1 LAIDNTASHD
11 MQAILKEMLTSALRM
26 TPDHTGLIGFIDEN
40 FEVLVNVWRMQPG
53 ASVIQP
59 NENIPLDVVPEAQRD
74 NLEPLIFMDPKLS
87 NLLELPRED
96 TWHYMRL
103 MEVDQERYSLVILH
117 LNSPKALSNQ
127 NIQSL
132 SNLNDQFREK
142 LQQALLNEDL
152 QDAIQAKNEFISFI
166 SHELKNPLTIIN
178 SYADMMRKGI
188 PGEVTSQQ
196 NEYLTTIIQNV
207 RRMDK
212 FIEDLSDQSHI
223 ETQTLQLVFDST
235 SAKEV
240 ILEVLQSYE
249 AQITEKSLVLVR
261 KITENMPDMWC
272 DRIRIIQIL
281 SNLLS
286 NAIKYSPGEG
296 TVELGAVHS
305 QNKWDKLGAAEVIH
319 FWVNDTGY
327 GISKTEQTRIFEK
340 FFRASDERIQKAEG
354 VGLGLLIAKSL
365 AEMMGGKMWFE
376 SAINKGS
383 TFHFTVP
390 I

>member
-1 LAIDNTASHD
+1 LAIDSTASHD
-11 MQAILKEMLTSALRM
+11 MQAILKEMLASALRM
-26 TPDHTGLIGFIDEN
+26 TPAQTGLIGFIDEN

-59 NENIPLDVVPEAQRD
+59 IENIPLDVVPEVQRD
-74 NLEPLIFMDPKLS
+74 NLEPLIFKDPKLS
-87 NLLELPRED
+87 NLLALPRDD

-117 LNSPKALSNQ
+117 LNSPKALTNQ
-127 NIQSL
+127 DIQSL

-249 AQITEKSLVLVR
+249 AQITEKSLVLVK
-261 KITENMPDMWC
+261 KIAKKMPDMWC

-296 TVELGAVHS
+296 TVEIGAEHS

-319 FWVNDTGY
+319 FWVKDTGY

>member
-1 LAIDNTASHD
+1 LAIDSTASHD
-11 MQAILKEMLTSALRM
+11 MQAILKEMLASALRM
-26 TPDHTGLIGFIDEN
+26 TPAQTGLIGFIDEN

-59 NENIPLDVVPEAQRD
+59 IENIPLDVVPEVQRD
-74 NLEPLIFMDPKLS
+74 NLEPLIFKDPKLS
-87 NLLELPRED
+87 NLLALPRDD

-117 LNSPKALSNQ
+117 LNSPKALTNQ
-127 NIQSL
+127 DIQSL

>member
-1 LAIDNTASHD
+1 MAIESTASYD
-11 MQAILKEMLTSALRM
+11 IQAILQEMLASALRLS
-26 TPDHTGLIGFIDEN
+26 PAQTGLIGFIDEN
-40 FEVLVNVWRMQPG
+40 FEVLVTVWRRQAG
-53 ASVIQP
+53 ASAIQP
-59 NENIPLDVVPEAQRD
+59 TGNIPLDHVPEVRRD
-74 NLEPLIFMDPKLS
+74 NLEPLILEDHELS
-87 NLLELPRED
+87 DFLQLPQD
-96 TWHYMRL
+96 NTCHYMRL
-103 MEVDQERYSLVILH
+103 MEVDQDRYSLIILH
-117 LNSPKALSNQ
+117 LNSPRALSNLD
-127 NIQSL
+127 IQAL
-132 SNLNDQFREK
+132 STLNDQIREK
-142 LQQALLNEDL
+142 LQQAFLYEDL

-178 SYADMMRKGI
+178 SYADMMHKGI
-188 PGEVTSQQ
+188 PGEVTPHQK
-196 NEYLTTIIQNV
+196 EYLTTIIQNAK
-207 RRMDK
+207 RMDK

-249 AQITEKSLVLVR
+249 AQITEKSLVPVR
-261 KITENMPDMWC
+261 KIAENMPDMWC
-272 DRIRIIQIL
+272 DRIRLIQIL
-281 SNLLS
+281 SNLMS
-286 NAIKYSPGEG
+286 NAIKYSPEEG
-296 TVELGAVHS
+296 TVEIGAEHS

-319 FWVNDTGY
+319 FWVKDTGY
-327 GISKTEQTRIFEK
+327 GISKSAQKRIFEK

>member
-1 LAIDNTASHD
+1 MVNDSTASHEI
-11 MQAILKEMLTSALRM
+11 QTLLQEMLSSALKM
-26 TPDHTGLIGFIDEN
+26 TPAQTGLIGFIDEN
-40 FEVLVNVWRMQPG
+40 FDVLVNVWRMHPG
-53 ASVIQP
+53 ASAIQP
-59 NENIPLDVVPEAQRD
+59 MENIPLEMIPEVRRD
-74 NLEPLIFMDPKLS
+74 TLEPLIFEDSKLS
-87 NLLELPRED
+87 DVLHFPQND

-117 LNSPKALSNQ
+117 LNSPQELTNQ
-127 NIQSL
+127 DIQSL

-142 LQQALLNEDL
+142 LQQAFLYEDL

-196 NEYLTTIIQNV
+196 MEYLTTIIQNA

-249 AQITEKSLVLVR
+249 AQITDKTIVLIK

-286 NAIKYSPGEG
+286 NAIKYSLREG
-296 TVELGAVHS
+296 SVEIGAEHS

-319 FWVNDTGY
+319 FWVKDTGY
-327 GISKTEQTRIFEK
+327 GISKSEQARIFEK
-340 FFRASDERIQKAEG
+340 FFRASDERIQNAEG

-383 TFHFTVP
+383 TFHFTAP